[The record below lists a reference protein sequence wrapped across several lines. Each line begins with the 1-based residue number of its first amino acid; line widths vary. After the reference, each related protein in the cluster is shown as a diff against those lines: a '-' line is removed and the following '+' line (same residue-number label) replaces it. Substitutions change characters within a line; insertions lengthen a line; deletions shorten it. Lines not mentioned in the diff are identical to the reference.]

1 MTRHAKFKKKT
12 ELQLFWNKKITIL
25 KTLFQSNPKI
35 MSIVCEEGTKYRY
48 TVMDGTAT
56 VVFNAISVTRKAI
69 SIVTLT

>member
-1 MTRHAKFKKKT
+1 MQSFIKKT
-12 ELQLFWNKKITIL
+12 ELQLFWNKKIKIL

-35 MSIVCEEGTKYRY
+35 MSIVCEEGTKY

-56 VVFNAISVTRKAI
+56 VVFNAIPVTRKAI